1 MAEHEPPTTSPLRYP
16 PRLRS
21 GDTLE
26 HRHATWLELF
36 FDLVFVTAVARL
48 GETLVEHPDTAGFL
62 RFAGL
67 FVPVAWAWMGFTY
80 YANRF
85 DTDDVPYRATVSAA
99 MLAVGAMAVAGGEIG
114 AGWSTRFAIAYV
126 AVRLFL
132 LVLYWRARSHVP
144 DARSAINAYLVGFGL
159 GVALWIVSLAVPA
172 PERYA
177 LWALGL
183 AAEFVTPLAGWGAIS
198 ATPIDRRH
206 LGERFGLFTI
216 IVLGEAVVAVVSGTQ
231 LEGWATAPVEVA
243 TAGFVA
249 AVAMWWIYFD
259 FQGGAEPRGGRWA
272 FVNAYGHVVLWM
284 ALAAYGA
291 GVRLAIEH
299 ADGAAEVAGA
309 RWALA
314 GSAAVFLLI
323 LGAFHL
329 ASARAEPAVIAVTR
343 LGCVCLLV
351 ALAAGGSA
359 FPVVT
364 LVVLVAVLLGT
375 AMLLEAVS
383 MRDTVRSALAR
394 ALAPPQ
400 RSGAA

>member
-1 MAEHEPPTTSPLRYP
+1 MAEHEPPTTSPLRHP

-21 GDTLE
+21 AEPLS

-48 GETLVEHPDTAGFL
+48 GEGLVEHPNTAGFL

-85 DTDDVPYRATVSAA
+85 DTDDVPYRATVSAT
-99 MLAVGAMAVAGGEIG
+99 MLAVGAMAVSAGEDG

-126 AVRLFL
+126 AVRFFL
-132 LVLYWRARSHVP
+132 LVLYGRARTHVP
-144 DARSAINAYLVGFGL
+144 DARSAINAYLIGFGL
-159 GVALWIVSLAVPA
+159 GMLFWIASLAVPP

-183 AAEFVTPLAGWGAIS
+183 LAEFITPLAGWGAIS

-231 LEGWATAPVEVA
+231 LEGWQTAPVEVA
-243 TAGFVA
+243 TGGFVA

-259 FQGGAEPRGGRWA
+259 FQGGADPRGGRWA
-272 FVNAYGHVVLWM
+272 FVGAYGHVVLWM
-284 ALAAYGA
+284 SLAAYGA

-299 ADGAAEVAGA
+299 ADAAAEVAGA

-323 LGAFHL
+323 LTAFHM
-329 ASARAEPAVIAVTR
+329 ASSRSEPAVIALGR
-343 LGCVCLLV
+343 LGCVVLLV
-351 ALAAGGSA
+351 TLAAGGGT

-364 LVVLVAVLLGT
+364 LVILVALLLVA

-383 MRDTVRSALAR
+383 MRDSLRSAVAR
-394 ALAPPQ
+394 ALSPPQ
-400 RSGAA
+400 RRGTA